1 MGIASA
7 LGLVLMFVAGY
18 LAMAQV
24 SDLQTISRTLAMG
37 TLIDN
42 VMRTATFLMLLLVG
56 IAGIGAVLGALS
68 WTTRGR

>member
-7 LGLVLMFVAGY
+7 LGLLLAIPAGF

-24 SDLQTISRTLAMG
+24 SDLQTISTTLAMG
-37 TLIDN
+37 ELIDN
-42 VMRTATFLMLLLVG
+42 VMRTATFMMLLLVV

-68 WTTRGR
+68 LTIKGR